1 MDDTT
6 LGKIFQEI
14 SDKFTGMEPCSLDA
28 LEDKVLAVMYKLGSY
43 LMESKVEDWNMELR
57 HETCPDCGTKPVAEA
72 EAEAQAEGKTGSHL
86 GV

>member
-1 MDDTT
+1 MTPVYT
-6 LGKIFQEI
+6 PFRIAKEI
-14 SDKFTGMEPCSLDA
+14 SDKFTGMEPCSLDD

-43 LMESKVEDWNMELR
+43 LMESKVEDWNTELR

-72 EAEAQAEGKTGSHL
+72 QAEGKTGSHL